1 MFTSVDAGEVPE
13 GERFEIIQGAYER
26 SNIDLNYEMTMMMNA
41 NRLYEASSSI
51 LKLMD
56 SMNQKAATQICK
68 LN

>member
-1 MFTSVDAGEVPE
+1 MFSSVEATAVPE
-13 GERFEIIQGAYER
+13 GMKYDIIQGAFER

-41 NRLYEASSSI
+41 NRLYEASSAI

-56 SMNQKAATQICK
+56 SMNQKSTSMAK